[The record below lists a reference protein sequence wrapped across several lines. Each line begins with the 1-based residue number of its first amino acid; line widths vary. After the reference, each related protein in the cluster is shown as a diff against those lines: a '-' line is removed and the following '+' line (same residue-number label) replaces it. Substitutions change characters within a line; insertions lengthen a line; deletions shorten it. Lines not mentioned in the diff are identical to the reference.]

1 MTDLNLNPLCI
12 ILVKSGAHGGKLLF
26 RCVCPHDV
34 KLFANLLCR
43 YPYSSAA
50 PPTPTATPARRNPYS
65 MVINEDLLNHRAD
78 VEPSNIK
85 DCQLTGFS
93 DETLANIFAVS
104 KSLCG
109 SKFEL
114 KLNDVRFVGHP
125 ISLEPDDN
133 VEKVSR
139 RTTLTMFHIV
149 FALRAQCN
157 YSIIPCYHELSQ
169 RLGLILR
176 HEEER
181 VGYLTQQMRYLM
193 DAQDEVGRL
202 PEAEQQQEHQLSLAI
217 ERSHLARDIQTIYKD
232 LCTSGEVR
240 LYINK

>member
-1 MTDLNLNPLCI
+1 MI
-12 ILVKSGAHGGKLLF
+12 IS
-26 RCVCPHDV
+26 
-34 KLFANLLCR
+34 
-43 YPYSSAA
+43 
-50 PPTPTATPARRNPYS
+50 
-65 MVINEDLLNHRAD
+65 EDLLRHRGD

-125 ISLEPDDN
+125 ISLEPDEN
-133 VEKVSR
+133 VEKDPR
-139 RTTLTMFHIV
+139 RTPLTMFHVV

-157 YSIIPCYHELSQ
+157 YSIIPCYHELSE
-169 RLGLILR
+169 RLGVILKR
-176 HEEER
+176 EEER
-181 VGYLTQQMRYLM
+181 VGYLTQQMRCLM
-193 DAQDEVGRL
+193 DIQDEVGRL
-202 PEAEQQQEHQLSLAI
+202 PEVEQQQDYQLSLAL

>member
-1 MTDLNLNPLCI
+1 MAASFFFGKTI
-12 ILVKSGAHGGKLLF
+12 FKLVQDCKYLL
-26 RCVCPHDV
+26 
-34 KLFANLLCR
+34 LLR
-43 YPYSSAA
+43 YPHSTVV
-50 PPTPTATPARRNPYS
+50 PPTPTHTPARRNPYS
-65 MVINEDLLNHRAD
+65 MIISEDLLNHRAD

-125 ISLEPDDN
+125 ISLEPDEN
-133 VEKVSR
+133 VEKDPR
-139 RTTLTMFHIV
+139 RTPLTMFHVV

-157 YSIIPCYHELSQ
+157 YSIIPCYHELSE
-169 RLGLILR
+169 RLGVILKR
-176 HEEER
+176 EEER
-181 VGYLTQQMRYLM
+181 VGYLTQQMRCLM
-193 DAQDEVGRL
+193 DIQDEVGRL
-202 PEAEQQQEHQLSLAI
+202 PEVEQQQDYQLSLAL